1 MKEGLIVSKTKD
13 EVMKEKIKSNILLGV
28 KLPANNDP
36 VKKEVLEKIIDNIV
50 NEILELKKISIQ
62 SIHMWF

>member
-62 SIHMWF
+62 SIHM